1 MDLLVGH
8 VWNHHW
14 VLLLQDVARSY
25 KMLEHREESFRF
37 LKIQGIYQHVWQFEL
52 PQLDGTLY
60 KTDMTPYLWWR
71 QQKMLHFCCKGGM
84 VMTSGLVV
92 FSRFSNPKS
101 SGGGWFP
108 ILPPSRPWYVRESM
122 GHDGSISGHL
132 HINRKKQTG
141 LLKRFSCR
149 LAFYKFMSFS
159 ASKNDGTGP
168 GPLVSISARSIQKK
182 MEEMDLSEHEPPN
195 VFDGESSFPQ
205 RLWWWIHEDTG
216 YHFAVW
222 RCFVSTMGYS
232 QGSSCIGTRIFSQ
245 RKCHMALMFHQIFSH
260 DSHITNGW
268 ASYFPIFFP
277 PISSHFKAMVAPT
290 PGSPAP
296 QPRPWVPSLPPSKSS
311 PSLPPGAQRL
321 ELVRPRWGKWL
332 ITLISKSPRVFAVIF
347 VAYHP
352 TYLPLSARIL
362 QVYMGFIWDLYGIYM
377 EIVIYMGF
385 TWYIYIWVVSTE
397 KS

>member
-1 MDLLVGH
+1 M
-8 VWNHHW
+8 NKKCFIF
-14 VLLLQDVARSY
+14 VAR
-25 KMLEHREESFRF
+25 
-37 LKIQGIYQHVWQFEL
+37 VAWWWQVDWLF
-52 PQLDGTLY
+52 
-60 KTDMTPYLWWR
+60 
-71 QQKMLHFCCKGGM
+71 
-84 VMTSGLVV
+84 

-141 LLKRFSCR
+141 LLKRFFCR

-195 VFDGESSFPQ
+195 VFDGESSFPHTALDDIVIINWGYMRIQ
-205 RLWWWIHEDTG
+205 DTILRCDVVSFQPWATLRG
-216 YHFAVW
+216 QAVSERAYFPRENAIW
-222 RCFVSTMGYS
+222 LSCFIKSLAMILILPMVEHHISPY
-232 QGSSCIGTRIFSQ
+232 
-245 RKCHMALMFHQIFSH
+245 FSH
-260 DSHITNGW
+260 QFHHISRPW
-268 ASYFPIFFP
+268 WPQPA
-277 PISSHFKAMVAPT
+277 

-377 EIVIYMGF
+377 VYIYMGGF
-385 TWYIYIWVVSTE
+385 NWKILVNWDDTNQGFMGLFGSIRWVDLGAFSREHLKWKHPETIVIE
-397 KS
+397 WV